1 MTDWRVSKFAQ
12 IRNQIRLNCFTKQ
25 ANLVSNL
32 GEIGLR

>member
-12 IRNQIRLNCFTKQ
+12 IRNQIRLFCKVIQ

>member
-1 MTDWRVSKFAQ
+1 MRSNNRLEGK
-12 IRNQIRLNCFTKQ
+12 QIRLFCKAIQ